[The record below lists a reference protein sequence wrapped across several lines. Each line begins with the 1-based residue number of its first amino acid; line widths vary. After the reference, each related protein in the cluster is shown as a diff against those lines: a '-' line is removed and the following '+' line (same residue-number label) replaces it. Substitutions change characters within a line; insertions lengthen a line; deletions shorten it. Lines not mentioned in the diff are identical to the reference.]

1 MAFALG
7 GAGALLKS
15 FIPTFPGLRAR
26 GRSFSTGLE
35 PPWRRAAEAAD
46 RAAIPAL
53 SAEAEAALATLDLPP
68 DGPIDPDATQR
79 ARLSPDI
86 AARNFVRWA
95 QALGLAGDYATRS
108 IYALY
113 CEFSEVD
120 GRPPLRDTRFL
131 PVLAKTE
138 GIAVIARGKDK
149 AFRLWHW
156 TIEAAKP
163 APVAEAI
170 ADVWAHIS
178 APAPDRAPGGFA
190 EATASAMD
198 RKPDAAT
205 SPTAR
210 TVEPAL
216 PSAARAPVTVAP
228 AVSQSPAARR
238 AQPLPPAA
246 DRTQE
251 TTAAAVPP
259 PPAAETPSS
268 AGAPAAAASISGRA
282 SEPTAPADAGAL
294 EMPELTPASA
304 AELTAPAPQ
313 QVRAKDRRREK
324 QLASKRSRDVTAPAA
339 SQAPGSDARPA
350 KPAQPRSGDTEV
362 SAAATAAMG
371 EPQSASP
378 TRSSIILPRF
388 IPDAEHPFS
397 PAGLRER
404 EKGARRIRLNAAA
417 SRKQRGGVRRA
428 A

>member
-15 FIPTFPGLRAR
+15 FIPTFPGLKAR
-26 GRSFSTGLE
+26 GGKLSTALE
-35 PPWRRAAEAAD
+35 PPWRREAASSA

-53 SAEAEAALATLDLPP
+53 SAEAEAALAPLDLPP

-79 ARLSPDI
+79 ARLTPDI

-170 ADVWAHIS
+170 AEVWAHVS
-178 APAPDRAPGGFA
+178 APAPDRALGRA
-190 EATASAMD
+190 EATVSAAEHE
-198 RKPDAAT
+198 PDA
-205 SPTAR
+205 PK
-210 TVEPAL
+210 
-216 PSAARAPVTVAP
+216 
-228 AVSQSPAARR
+228 SPAGRTAE
-238 AQPLPPAA
+238 AAPPPAA
-246 DRTQE
+246 PAPAIDCAPE
-251 TTAAAVPP
+251 TTAAAVPQ
-259 PPAAETPSS
+259 PPATETVAS
-268 AGAPAAAASISGRA
+268 AVSARPATPAPTEAPQSAAPARTGIA
-282 SEPTAPADAGAL
+282 
-294 EMPELTPASA
+294 EMPEMTPASA
-304 AELTAPAPQ
+304 AELTAPAAP
-313 QVRAKDRRREK
+313 QVRAKDRRAEK
-324 QLASKRSRDVTAPAA
+324 RAASKAKQGVTPPAA
-339 SQAPGSDARPA
+339 SQVVGSDARPA
-350 KPAQPRSGDTEV
+350 KPAPAPVLREAEV
-362 SAAATAAMG
+362 SAEAMAWTSAAQPAR
-371 EPQSASP
+371 P
-378 TRSSIILPRF
+378 TRSVVLPRF

-417 SRKQRGGVRRA
+417 SRKQRGALRRA